1 MFCNHCGSVLPA
13 GAAFCPNCQAKA
25 VVIAERTPKVQ
36 SQLTLLTALWF
47 AMGALR
53 LVGALAVF
61 GMASFMLPMI
71 AREQREPIPLFVP
84 TLLTGVGVLV
94 AVVAVLSL
102 AVGWGLYQRASWA
115 RMLALVMAFF
125 SLLSIPLGTALG
137 IYTLVVLLP
146 AESDAEWKQIAQG
159 TR

>member
-1 MFCNHCGSVLPA
+1 MFCNYCGSVLPA
-13 GAAFCPNCQAKA
+13 GAAFCPSCQSQA
-25 VVIAERTPKVQ
+25 VGVAERRPKVQ

-53 LVGALAVF
+53 LVGALVIF

-71 AREQREPIPLFVP
+71 VRQQREPIPMFVP
-84 TLLTGVGVLV
+84 TLLTGVGALV

-102 AVGWGLYQRASWA
+102 AVGWGLYQRAPWA

-146 AESDAEWKQIAQG
+146 GESEAEWKEIAQG
-159 TR
+159 

>member
-1 MFCNHCGSVLPA
+1 MFCNYCGSALPA
-13 GAAFCPNCQAKA
+13 GAAVCPNCKAQA
-25 VVIAERTPKVQ
+25 VVVTQRKPKVQ

-47 AMGALR
+47 AMGAMR
-53 LVGALAVF
+53 LLAALVIF
-61 GMASFMLPMI
+61 GIGSFMLPLI
-71 AREQREPIPLFVP
+71 ARQEREPIPLPVP
-84 TLLTGVGVLV
+84 MLLTGVGILV
-94 AVVAVLSL
+94 AAVAVLSL

-146 AESDAEWKQIAQG
+146 AESEAEWREMAG
-159 TR
+159 S

>member
-1 MFCNHCGSVLPA
+1 MFCSHCGSVLAA
-13 GAAFCPNCQAKA
+13 GAAFCPNCQAQA
-25 VVIAERTPKVQ
+25 IVVTERKPRVQ

-53 LVGALAVF
+53 LVCALVIF
-61 GMASFMLPMI
+61 GVASFMLPMI
-71 AREQREPIPLFVP
+71 AQQQREPIPMLVP
-84 TLLTGVGVLV
+84 TLLTGVGALV
-94 AVVAVLSL
+94 ALIAVLSL

-115 RMLALVMAFF
+115 RMPALVMAFF

-146 AESDAEWKQIAQG
+146 AESEAEWRQITQS
-159 TR
+159 

>member
-13 GAAFCPNCQAKA
+13 GATFCPNCQAQA
-25 VVIAERTPKVQ
+25 ILVGERKPKVQ

-53 LVGALAVF
+53 LLGALALF
-61 GMASFMLPMI
+61 GIASIILPVI
-71 AREQREPIPLFVP
+71 ARQQPQPIPFFVP
-84 TLLTGVGVLV
+84 TLMTGLGTLV
-94 AVVAVLSL
+94 ALVAVLSL
-102 AVGWGLYQRASWA
+102 AVGWGLYQRAPWA

-146 AESDAEWKQIAQG
+146 AESEAEWRGIAQG
-159 TR
+159 

>member
-1 MFCNHCGSVLPA
+1 MFCNYCGAVLPA
-13 GAAFCPNCQAKA
+13 GAAFCPSCQVK
-25 VVIAERTPKVQ
+25 VVVAAEGKPKVQ

-53 LVGALAVF
+53 LLAALVVF
-61 GMASFMLPMI
+61 GIASILLPLI
-71 AREQREPIPLFVP
+71 ARQEREPIPLPVP
-84 TLLTGVGVLV
+84 ALMTGIGVLV
-94 AVVAVLSL
+94 GLVAVLSL

-146 AESDAEWKQIAQG
+146 AESEAEWKQIAQG
-159 TR
+159 

>member
-13 GAAFCPNCQAKA
+13 GAAFCPSCQAQA
-25 VVIAERTPKVQ
+25 IAISERKPKVQ

-53 LVGALAVF
+53 LLGALVIF
-61 GMASFMLPMI
+61 GIASIILPMI
-71 AREQREPIPLFVP
+71 ARQQPQPIPLFVP
-84 TLLTGVGVLV
+84 TLMTGLGTLV
-94 AVVAVLSL
+94 ALVAVLSL
-102 AVGWGLYQRASWA
+102 AVGWGLYQRAPWA

-146 AESDAEWKQIAQG
+146 AESEAEWKQIAQG
-159 TR
+159 

>member
-1 MFCNHCGSVLPA
+1 MFCNYCGSVLPA
-13 GAAFCPNCQAKA
+13 GAAFCPNCQAQA
-25 VVIAERTPKVQ
+25 ILVAERKPKVQ

-53 LVGALAVF
+53 LVGALAIF

-71 AREQREPIPLFVP
+71 AQQQREPIPVFVP

-94 AVVAVLSL
+94 ALIALLSL
-102 AVGWGLYQRASWA
+102 AVGWGLYQRAPWA

-146 AESDAEWKQIAQG
+146 AESEAEWKQIAQG
-159 TR
+159 

>member
-1 MFCNHCGSVLPA
+1 MFCNYCRSVLPA

-25 VVIAERTPKVQ
+25 AMTAERKPKVQ

-53 LVGALAVF
+53 AVGALAVF
-61 GMASFMLPMI
+61 GVASFMLPMI
-71 AREQREPIPLFVP
+71 AQQHRQPIPMFVP
-84 TLLTGVGVLV
+84 TLMTAAGVLV
-94 AVVAVLSL
+94 AVIAVLSL
-102 AVGWGLYQRASWA
+102 AVGWGLYQRAPWA

-146 AESDAEWKQIAQG
+146 AESEAEWRQIAQG
-159 TR
+159 

>member
-13 GAAFCPNCQAKA
+13 GAAVCPNCKSQAM
-25 VVIAERTPKVQ
+25 VVAARKPKVQ

-53 LVGALAVF
+53 LLAALAIF
-61 GMASFMLPMI
+61 GMASFILPLI
-71 AREQREPIPLFVP
+71 ARQEREPIPLPVP
-84 TLLTGVGVLV
+84 MLLTGIGVLV
-94 AVVAVLSL
+94 GLIAVLSL
-102 AVGWGLYQRASWA
+102 AVGWGLYQRAPWA

-146 AESDAEWKQIAQG
+146 AESD
-159 TR
+159 